1 MPYSLNLSAS
11 VRRGNRQNAISASMI
26 LEDVMV
32 STGKVVPRQAET
44 QETARLTKSQKAIGV
59 CLLLFYLV
67 MIVITVATLPYV
79 ANVASR
85 TSFE

>member
-1 MPYSLNLSAS
+1 MLYSLNLSAS
-11 VRRGNRQNAISASMI
+11 VRRGNRQNYFCVREF

-44 QETARLTKSQKAIGV
+44 QETARLTKSRKAIGV
-59 CLLLFYLV
+59 CLLLFYLA